1 PTGARISF
9 VPRRT
14 TDVHE
19 HPPHHL
25 RRHSEKMT
33 AALPARLIPP
43 EQAQAN
49 FVDQR
54 RRLKRNGRPLARQI
68 PEGHPVHLVI
78 DERNQLLEAGRV
90 AGTPHPEQT
99 SDVASR
105 RRVVRLHPEGPWGP
119 QSKSPA
125 GEGAIA
131 RESLQCSFSGCFAPL
146 NAEAITS
153 RRRACDEWVVQ
164 DWRCLLWVCAGGLR
178 DSAPETIAT
187 TTSALIGP
195 AAWKR
200 CAATTASRFRA
211 RARRRAGSNRSSE
224 S

>member
-1 PTGARISF
+1 
-9 VPRRT
+9 
-14 TDVHE
+14 
-19 HPPHHL
+19 
-25 RRHSEKMT
+25 
-33 AALPARLIPP
+33 
-43 EQAQAN
+43 
-49 FVDQR
+49 
-54 RRLKRNGRPLARQI
+54 
-68 PEGHPVHLVI
+68 
-78 DERNQLLEAGRV
+78 AGRV

-131 RESLQCSFSGCFAPL
+131 RESLQCGFSGCFAPL

-164 DWRCLLWVCAGGLR
+164 DWRLR
-178 DSAPETIAT
+178 SAALSDSAPETIAT